1 MFLIRL
7 KIESVVTDMNLL
19 QDQRGQLVLTIVKIQ
34 KQLFD
39 GVMKINITRK
49 NRFNSKR
56 FNSSVKVHVN

>member
-19 QDQRGQLVLTIVKIQ
+19 QDQRGQLVFTIVKIQ